1 MARPMF
7 PVIFSLPWKKAC
19 EKKNKHKVIQTV
31 LNLKYGSLCIG
42 GGEENY
48 MLLVLRVT
56 VRD

>member
-1 MARPMF
+1 MF

-19 EKKNKHKVIQTV
+19 EKKKQTQSHPDRPESEV
-31 LNLKYGSLCIG
+31 RLALYR

>member
-19 EKKNKHKVIQTV
+19 EKKKQTQSHPDRPESEV
-31 LNLKYGSLCIG
+31 RLALYR